1 MAAEFFSD
9 ETVLF
14 ELPSPTFA
22 SRLLKFVASERFAW
36 PVSEQWVPMVGVVLL
51 SDELDLARL
60 LRSVQRWLAL
70 EGLSWIHFEL
80 DGRTYVLKPRELAL
94 AAG

>member
-1 MAAEFFSD
+1 MPTEDFSD
-9 ETVLF
+9 DTVLF

-22 SRLLKFVASERFAW
+22 SRLMKYVASERFAW
-36 PVSEQWVPMVGVVLL
+36 PVSDQWVPMVGVVVIP
-51 SDELDLARL
+51 DELDLARL

-80 DGRTYVLKPRELAL
+80 DGRTYVLEARELAL

>member
-1 MAAEFFSD
+1 MATDSLSD

-22 SRLLKFVASERFAW
+22 SRLMKYVGSQRFAW
-36 PVSEQWVPMVGVVLL
+36 LQSEQWVPMVGVVLFA
-51 SDELDLARL
+51 DELDLARL

-94 AAG
+94 ATG